1 MVKWFMAAIKALDK
15 PGAQVL
21 QQQLEE
27 LLAPLGAMG
36 VKAIFKRISPNP
48 GGRSATF
55 DVEFALLDS
64 DGQAATLE
72 ADSFREHCARFGF
85 AETDLGRQF
94 REMGSNGKPKATV
107 YRVAGLNLW
116 AEQFPVLI
124 ERVDTGKTYK
134 RTAHEVKLALQNGA
148 IKMTPGQG
156 CS

>member
-1 MVKWFMAAIKALDK
+1 
-15 PGAQVL
+15 
-21 QQQLEE
+21 
-27 LLAPLGAMG
+27 
-36 VKAIFKRISPNP
+36 
-48 GGRSATF
+48 
-55 DVEFALLDS
+55 
-64 DGQAATLE
+64 
-72 ADSFREHCARFGF
+72 
-85 AETDLGRQF
+85 
-94 REMGSNGKPKATV
+94 MGSNGKPKATV